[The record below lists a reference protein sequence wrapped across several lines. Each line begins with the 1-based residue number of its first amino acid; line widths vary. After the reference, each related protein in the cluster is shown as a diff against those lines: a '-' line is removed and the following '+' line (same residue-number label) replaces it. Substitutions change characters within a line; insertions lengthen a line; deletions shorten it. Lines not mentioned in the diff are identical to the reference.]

1 MNPIPTTNAMKPAP
15 GKGVSSFP
23 TPVIKDTVI
32 VEVVNAWKGDYQPLE
47 YGTKWDDVPHASVQ
61 GSFPDHKLISQAPN
75 SEDGQF
81 VKRIWANDRVDQ
93 DTYNYAIKYSGGS
106 DQHPIYIRTYIL
118 PRESYTPIPDLTPDP
133 LFPNAVLV
141 DEEVARTEG
150 ELDSRYV
157 QVTRVYETLPGPELI
172 GKQMVTQF
180 GGGVVETKK
189 QTVVGTTPITP
200 DFRTLQAAVSPEDV
214 TKSTL
219 ETVALPSNE
228 TWPILT
234 SIQNGPFNERIVVTS
249 QVVPIDTPL
258 PTNTGSIIYESE
270 AVDKWRSIHTSRN
283 LSNLLGKKFIEYELS
298 SYTFPSLLIIRGTT
312 LTSRSDIVFQR
323 PAQSGIFRT
332 KTITEFFEQI
342 QQEIDEVITIGTVSF
357 SCDAGSFSSVLHN
370 CRFYVSDG
378 EIINAP
384 QSIPTSRD
392 YYIGDETLIRS
403 SITKENI
410 GIYRSVKTY
419 ILLQ

>member
-61 GSFPDHKLISQAPN
+61 GSYPDHKLINQSPN
-75 SEDGQF
+75 SEDGQW

-106 DQHPIYIRTYIL
+106 DQHPIYIRTYII
-118 PRESYTPIPDLTPDP
+118 PRETYQPIPDLTPDP
-133 LFPNAVLV
+133 LFPGAVLV

-157 QVTRVYETLPGPELI
+157 QVTRVYETLPGPEII
-172 GKQMVTQF
+172 GRQMVTQF

-189 QTVVGTTPITP
+189 QTVVGTTSINP
-200 DFRTLQAAVSPEDV
+200 DFRTLQASVSPEDV

-219 ETVALPSNE
+219 DTVSLPSNE
-228 TWPILT
+228 SWPILT
-234 SIQNGPFNERIVVTS
+234 SVQNGPFNERIVVTS

-258 PTNTGSIIYESE
+258 PANTGSIIYESE
-270 AVDKWRSIHTSRN
+270 AVDKWRSIHTSRD
-283 LSNLLGKKFIEYELS
+283 LSNLIGKKFIEYELS
-298 SYTFPSLLIIRGTT
+298 SYTFPALLIIRGTT
-312 LTSRSDIVFQR
+312 LTTRSDIVFQR

-332 KTITEFFEQI
+332 KTVTEFFEQLP
-342 QQEIDEVITIGTVSF
+342 QEIEESNTIGTVSF
-357 SCDAGSFSSVLHN
+357 NCDAGNFSGVLHN

-378 EIINAP
+378 EIIQAP
-384 QSIPTSRD
+384 QSIPSSRD
-392 YYIGDETLIRS
+392 YYIGDEALIRL

-410 GIYRSVKTY
+410 GVYRSVKTY